1 MAQDTNSPAPHHP
14 LSPHQIEE
22 LIDGYFLGKT
32 TSEEESLLRDY
43 FASDRVSAEH
53 RELIPLF
60 TEVHPLL
67 IGYERAPLPPEL
79 SLPTTEKQGNVRIR
93 LLRPY
98 LMGVMG
104 GIAAALLLAI
114 PLGYHLFFSDHSK
127 VKYSSTLFIAGER
140 IQNEDEAAQ
149 RAEEALQAVALPL
162 STPLPQ
168 LSIDLD

>member
-1 MAQDTNSPAPHHP
+1 MAQDTNSPTSHHP

-32 TSEEESLLRDY
+32 SSEEESLLRDY

-60 TEVHPLL
+60 TEVRPLL
-67 IGYERAPLPPEL
+67 IGYERTPLPPEL
-79 SLPTTEKQGNVRIR
+79 SLPTTEKQTHARIR

-98 LMGVMG
+98 LMG

-114 PLGYHLFFSDHSK
+114 PIGYHLFFSDRPK
-127 VKYSSTLFIAGER
+127 VEYSSTLFIAGER
-140 IQNEDEAAQ
+140 IQSEDEAAQ

>member
-98 LMGVMG
+98 LMG

-114 PLGYHLFFSDHSK
+114 PLGYHLFFSDQPK

-140 IQNEDEAAQ
+140 IQDEAEAAQ
-149 RAEEALQAVALPL
+149 RAEDALQAVALPL
-162 STPLPQ
+162 STSLPQ

>member
-1 MAQDTNSPAPHHP
+1 MAQDTNSPTPRLP
-14 LSPHQIEE
+14 LAPHQIEE

-60 TEVHPLL
+60 TEVRPLL

-79 SLPTTEKQGNVRIR
+79 SLPTTEKQVNVRIR
-93 LLRPY
+93 FLRPY
-98 LMGVMG
+98 LMG

-114 PLGYHLFFSDHSK
+114 PLGYHLFFTDRPK

-140 IQNEDEAAQ
+140 IQDEDEAAQ

>member
-60 TEVHPLL
+60 TEVRPLL

-79 SLPTTEKQGNVRIR
+79 SLPTTEKQVNVRIR
-93 LLRPY
+93 FLRPY
-98 LMGVMG
+98 LMG

-114 PLGYHLFFSDHSK
+114 PLGYHLFFSDRPK

-140 IQNEDEAAQ
+140 IQDEDEAAQ

>member
-60 TEVHPLL
+60 TEVRPLL

-79 SLPTTEKQGNVRIR
+79 SLPTTEKQVNVRIR
-93 LLRPY
+93 PLRPY
-98 LMGVMG
+98 LMG

-114 PLGYHLFFSDHSK
+114 PLGYHLFFSDRPK

-140 IQNEDEAAQ
+140 IQDEDEAAQ
-149 RAEEALQAVALPL
+149 RAEKALQAVALPL

>member
-1 MAQDTNSPAPHHP
+1 MAQDTNSLAPHHP

-60 TEVHPLL
+60 TEVRPLL

-79 SLPTTEKQGNVRIR
+79 SLPTTEKRINVRIR
-93 LLRPY
+93 PLRPY
-98 LMGVMG
+98 LMGE
-104 GIAAALLLAI
+104 IAAALLLAI
-114 PLGYHLFFSDHSK
+114 PLGYHLFFSDRPK

-140 IQNEDEAAQ
+140 IQDEDEAAQ

>member
-60 TEVHPLL
+60 TEVRPLL

-79 SLPTTEKQGNVRIR
+79 SLPTTEKRINVRIR
-93 LLRPY
+93 PLRPY
-98 LMGVMG
+98 LMG

-114 PLGYHLFFSDHSK
+114 PLGYHLFFSDRPK

-140 IQNEDEAAQ
+140 IQDEDEAAQ

>member
-43 FASDRVSAEH
+43 FTSDRVSAEH

-60 TEVHPLL
+60 TEVRPLL

-79 SLPTTEKQGNVRIR
+79 SLPTTEKRVNVCVR

-98 LMGVMG
+98 LMG

-114 PLGYHLFFSDHSK
+114 PLGYHLFLSDRPK

-140 IQNEDEAAQ
+140 IQDEDEAAQ

-168 LSIDLD
+168 LYIDLD

>member
-1 MAQDTNSPAPHHP
+1 M
-14 LSPHQIEE
+14 
-22 LIDGYFLGKT
+22 
-32 TSEEESLLRDY
+32 LRDY

-60 TEVHPLL
+60 TEVRPLL
-67 IGYERAPLPPEL
+67 IGYERAPLPLEL
-79 SLPTTEKQGNVRIR
+79 SLPTTEKRINVRIR
-93 LLRPY
+93 PLRPY
-98 LMGVMG
+98 LMG

-114 PLGYHLFFSDHSK
+114 PLGYHLFFSDRPK

-140 IQNEDEAAQ
+140 IQDEDEAAQ

>member
-1 MAQDTNSPAPHHP
+1 MAQDTNSLAPHHP

-53 RELIPLF
+53 RALIPLF
-60 TEVHPLL
+60 TEVRPLL

-79 SLPTTEKQGNVRIR
+79 SLPTTEKRINVRIR
-93 LLRPY
+93 PLRPY
-98 LMGVMG
+98 LMG

-114 PLGYHLFFSDHSK
+114 PLGYHLFFSDRPK

-140 IQNEDEAAQ
+140 IQDEDEAAQ

>member
-60 TEVHPLL
+60 TEVRPLL

-79 SLPTTEKQGNVRIR
+79 SLPTTEKQVNGRIR

-98 LMGVMG
+98 LMG

-114 PLGYHLFFSDHSK
+114 PLGYHLFFSDHPK

-162 STPLPQ
+162 STPFPQ

>member
-60 TEVHPLL
+60 TEVRPLL
-67 IGYERAPLPPEL
+67 IGYERAPLPPEQ
-79 SLPTTEKQGNVRIR
+79 SLPTTEKRVNGRIR

-98 LMGVMG
+98 LMG

-114 PLGYHLFFSDHSK
+114 PLGYHLFFSDHPK

-162 STPLPQ
+162 SAPFPQ

>member
-1 MAQDTNSPAPHHP
+1 MAQDTNSPAPRLP
-14 LSPHQIEE
+14 LAPHQIEE

-60 TEVHPLL
+60 TEVRPLL

-79 SLPTTEKQGNVRIR
+79 SLPTTEKRINVRIR
-93 LLRPY
+93 HLRPY
-98 LMGVMG
+98 LMG

-114 PLGYHLFFSDHSK
+114 PLGYHLFFSDRPK

-140 IQNEDEAAQ
+140 IQDEDEAAQ

>member
-1 MAQDTNSPAPHHP
+1 MAQDTNSLAPHHP

-60 TEVHPLL
+60 TEVRPLL

-79 SLPTTEKQGNVRIR
+79 SLPTTEKRINVRIR
-93 LLRPY
+93 PLRPY
-98 LMGVMG
+98 LMG

-114 PLGYHLFFSDHSK
+114 PLGYHLFFSDRPK

-140 IQNEDEAAQ
+140 IQDEDEAAQ

-168 LSIDLD
+168 LSIDLG

>member
-60 TEVHPLL
+60 TEVRPLL

-79 SLPTTEKQGNVRIR
+79 SLPTTEKRVNMRIR

-98 LMGVMG
+98 LMG

-114 PLGYHLFFSDHSK
+114 PLGYHLFFSDQPK

-140 IQNEDEAAQ
+140 IQDEDEAAQ

-162 STPLPQ
+162 STPFPQ

>member
-1 MAQDTNSPAPHHP
+1 MAQDTNSPAPHQP

-60 TEVHPLL
+60 TEVRPLL
-67 IGYERAPLPPEL
+67 IGYERAALPPEL
-79 SLPTTEKQGNVRIR
+79 SLPTTEKQVNVRIR
-93 LLRPY
+93 PLRPY
-98 LMGVMG
+98 LMG

-114 PLGYHLFFSDHSK
+114 PLGYHLFFSDRPK

-140 IQNEDEAAQ
+140 IQDEDEAAQ
-149 RAEEALQAVALPL
+149 RAEKALQAVALPL

>member
-1 MAQDTNSPAPHHP
+1 MAQDTNSLAPHHP

-60 TEVHPLL
+60 TEVRPLL

-79 SLPTTEKQGNVRIR
+79 SLPTTEKRINVRIR
-93 LLRPY
+93 PLRPY
-98 LMGVMG
+98 LMG

-114 PLGYHLFFSDHSK
+114 PLGYHLFFSDRPK

-140 IQNEDEAAQ
+140 IQDEDEAAQ
-149 RAEEALQAVALPL
+149 RAEEALQAVALLL

>member
-1 MAQDTNSPAPHHP
+1 MAQDTNSPASHHP

-60 TEVHPLL
+60 TEVRPLL

-79 SLPTTEKQGNVRIR
+79 SLPTTEKRINVRIR
-93 LLRPY
+93 HLRPY
-98 LMGVMG
+98 LMG

-114 PLGYHLFFSDHSK
+114 PLGYHLFFSDQPK
-127 VKYSSTLFIAGER
+127 VKYSSTLFIAGEK

>member
-60 TEVHPLL
+60 TEVRPLL

-79 SLPTTEKQGNVRIR
+79 SLPTTEKQVNVRIR
-93 LLRPY
+93 FLRPY
-98 LMGVMG
+98 LMG

-114 PLGYHLFFSDHSK
+114 PLGHHLFFSDRPK

-140 IQNEDEAAQ
+140 IQDEDEAAQ

>member
-60 TEVHPLL
+60 TEVRPLL

-79 SLPTTEKQGNVRIR
+79 SLPTTEKRVNVRIR

-98 LMGVMG
+98 LMG

-114 PLGYHLFFSDHSK
+114 PLGYHLFFSDRPK

-140 IQNEDEAAQ
+140 IQDEDEAAQ

>member
-79 SLPTTEKQGNVRIR
+79 SLPTTEKRINVRIR
-93 LLRPY
+93 PLRPY
-98 LMGVMG
+98 LMG

-114 PLGYHLFFSDHSK
+114 PLGYHLFFSDQPK
-127 VKYSSTLFIAGER
+127 VKYSSTLFIAGEK

>member
-79 SLPTTEKQGNVRIR
+79 SLPTTEKQVNVRIR
-93 LLRPY
+93 PLRPY
-98 LMGVMG
+98 LMGE
-104 GIAAALLLAI
+104 IAAALLLAI
-114 PLGYHLFFSDHSK
+114 PLGYHLFFSDRPK

-140 IQNEDEAAQ
+140 IQDEDEAAQ

>member
-60 TEVHPLL
+60 TEVRPLL

-79 SLPTTEKQGNVRIR
+79 SLPTTEKQVNVRIR
-93 LLRPY
+93 FLRPY
-98 LMGVMG
+98 LMG

-114 PLGYHLFFSDHSK
+114 PLGYHLFFSDRPK

-140 IQNEDEAAQ
+140 IQDEAEAAQ
-149 RAEEALQAVALPL
+149 RAEDALQAVALPL
-162 STPLPQ
+162 STSLPQ

>member
-60 TEVHPLL
+60 TEVRPLL
-67 IGYERAPLPPEL
+67 IGYERAPLPPEQ
-79 SLPTTEKQGNVRIR
+79 SLPTTEKQIHARIR

-98 LMGVMG
+98 LMG

-114 PLGYHLFFSDHSK
+114 PIGYHLFFADRPK

-140 IQNEDEAAQ
+140 IQDEDEAAQ

>member
-60 TEVHPLL
+60 TEVRPLL

-79 SLPTTEKQGNVRIR
+79 SLPTTEKQVNVRIR
-93 LLRPY
+93 FLRPY
-98 LMGVMG
+98 LMG

-114 PLGYHLFFSDHSK
+114 PLGYHLVFSDRPK
-127 VKYSSTLFIAGER
+127 VKSSSTLFIAGER
-140 IQNEDEAAQ
+140 IQDEDEAAQ

>member
-14 LSPHQIEE
+14 LSPNQIEE

-32 TSEEESLLRDY
+32 SSEEESLLRDY

-60 TEVHPLL
+60 TEVRPLL

-79 SLPTTEKQGNVRIR
+79 SLPTTEKRINVRIR

-98 LMGVMG
+98 LMG

-114 PLGYHLFFSDHSK
+114 PIGYHLFFSDQPK
-127 VKYSSTLFIAGER
+127 VEYSSTLFIAGER
-140 IQNEDEAAQ
+140 IQSEDEAAQ

>member
-43 FASDRVSAEH
+43 FASDRISAEH

-60 TEVHPLL
+60 TEVRPLL

-98 LMGVMG
+98 LMG

-114 PLGYHLFFSDHSK
+114 PLGYHLFFSDRSK

-140 IQNEDEAAQ
+140 IQDEDEAAQ

-168 LSIDLD
+168 LSIELD

>member
-1 MAQDTNSPAPHHP
+1 MAQDTNSLAPHHP

-60 TEVHPLL
+60 TEVRPLL
-67 IGYERAPLPPEL
+67 IGYARAPLPPEL
-79 SLPTTEKQGNVRIR
+79 SLPTTEKRINVRIR
-93 LLRPY
+93 PLRPY
-98 LMGVMG
+98 LMG

-114 PLGYHLFFSDHSK
+114 PLGYHLFFSDRPK

-140 IQNEDEAAQ
+140 IQDEDEAAQ

>member
-60 TEVHPLL
+60 TEVRPLL

-79 SLPTTEKQGNVRIR
+79 SLPTTEKRVNVRIR

-98 LMGVMG
+98 LMG

-114 PLGYHLFFSDHSK
+114 PLGYHLFFSDRPK

-140 IQNEDEAAQ
+140 IQDEDEAAQ

-162 STPLPQ
+162 STPFPQ

>member
-1 MAQDTNSPAPHHP
+1 MAQDTNSLAPHHP

-60 TEVHPLL
+60 TEVRPLL

-79 SLPTTEKQGNVRIR
+79 SLPTTEKRINVRIR
-93 LLRPY
+93 PLRPY
-98 LMGVMG
+98 LMG

-114 PLGYHLFFSDHSK
+114 PLGYHLFFSDRPK

-140 IQNEDEAAQ
+140 IQDEDEAAQ

>member
-1 MAQDTNSPAPHHP
+1 MAQDTNSLAPHHP

-60 TEVHPLL
+60 TEVRPLL

-79 SLPTTEKQGNVRIR
+79 SLPTTEKRINVRIR
-93 LLRPY
+93 PLRPY
-98 LMGVMG
+98 LMG

-114 PLGYHLFFSDHSK
+114 PLGYHLFFSDRPK
-127 VKYSSTLFIAGER
+127 VKFSSTLFIAGER
-140 IQNEDEAAQ
+140 IQDEDEAAQ

>member
-60 TEVHPLL
+60 TEVRPLL

-79 SLPTTEKQGNVRIR
+79 SLPTTEKRINVRIR
-93 LLRPY
+93 PLRPY
-98 LMGVMG
+98 LMG

-114 PLGYHLFFSDHSK
+114 PLGYHLFFSDRPK
-127 VKYSSTLFIAGER
+127 VKYSSTLFIAGEK

>member
-1 MAQDTNSPAPHHP
+1 MAQDTNSPASHHP

-60 TEVHPLL
+60 TEVRPLL
-67 IGYERAPLPPEL
+67 IGYEWASLPPEQ
-79 SLPTTEKQGNVRIR
+79 SLPTTEKRVNGRIR

-98 LMGVMG
+98 LMG

-114 PLGYHLFFSDHSK
+114 PLGYHLFFSDQPK
-127 VKYSSTLFIAGER
+127 VKYSSTLFIAGEK

>member
-1 MAQDTNSPAPHHP
+1 MAQDTNSPVPRLP
-14 LSPHQIEE
+14 LAPHQIEE

-60 TEVHPLL
+60 TEVRPLL

-79 SLPTTEKQGNVRIR
+79 SLPTTEKRINVRIR
-93 LLRPY
+93 HLRPY
-98 LMGVMG
+98 LMG

-114 PLGYHLFFSDHSK
+114 PLGYHLFFSDRPK

-140 IQNEDEAAQ
+140 IQDEDEAAQ

>member
-1 MAQDTNSPAPHHP
+1 MAQDTNSPTPHHP
-14 LSPHQIEE
+14 LSLHQIEE

-60 TEVHPLL
+60 TEVRPLL

-79 SLPTTEKQGNVRIR
+79 SLPTTEKRINVRIR
-93 LLRPY
+93 PLRPY
-98 LMGVMG
+98 LMG

-114 PLGYHLFFSDHSK
+114 PLGYHLFFSDRPK

-140 IQNEDEAAQ
+140 IQDEDEAAQ

>member
-60 TEVHPLL
+60 TEVRPLL

-79 SLPTTEKQGNVRIR
+79 SLPTTEKRINVRIR
-93 LLRPY
+93 HLRPY
-98 LMGVMG
+98 LMG

-114 PLGYHLFFSDHSK
+114 PLGYHLFFSDRPK

-140 IQNEDEAAQ
+140 IQDEDEAAQ

>member
-1 MAQDTNSPAPHHP
+1 MAQDTNSPAPHQP

-60 TEVHPLL
+60 TEVRPLL

-79 SLPTTEKQGNVRIR
+79 SLPTTEKQVNVRIR
-93 LLRPY
+93 PLRPY
-98 LMGVMG
+98 LMG

-114 PLGYHLFFSDHSK
+114 PLGYHLFFSDRPK

-140 IQNEDEAAQ
+140 IQDEDEAAQ
-149 RAEEALQAVALPL
+149 RAEKALQAVALPL